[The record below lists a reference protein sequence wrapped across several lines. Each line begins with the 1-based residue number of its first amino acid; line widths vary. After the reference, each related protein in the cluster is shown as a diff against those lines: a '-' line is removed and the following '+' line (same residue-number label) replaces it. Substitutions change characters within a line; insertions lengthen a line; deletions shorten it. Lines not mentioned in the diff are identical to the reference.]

1 MKGLKRLLGFIR
13 PYWGLCIISGI
24 SLLIFTALGM
34 PMPWFLKLIID
45 KALGS
50 SDLGLLVLLLGC
62 ILTIYILREIFF
74 YISHYLFYYTG
85 NRILFGVRIKLF
97 KHIQSL
103 SLRFYQEYRTG
114 KLISNILTDVSMLNG
129 MISTVLVNLVIHLF
143 TIVCILTALVI
154 MSPKLSVICFI
165 LVPLQAFNFTYFRI
179 IMKRVAVDLRERMS
193 EVSAS
198 LAETI
203 NGIKVVKSFGK
214 ERAESREFAEM
225 LRPTFDASLLLN
237 MQGVYTWMISE
248 GINCVCIILALGWG
262 GYMVV
267 LGEISI
273 GDLVAYYTYLTMLT
287 GPLSALGGLSG
298 AITDGMTSIDRIG
311 VLLDSVPEVKESKHP
326 QELEYASGRL
336 EFQDV
341 SFGYDP
347 NKLVLREFTLEV
359 KPGLKVALVGPSG
372 SGKSTIASLL
382 MRFFDVTGGSIRLDG
397 VDLRD
402 LSTESLRQN
411 VGIVL
416 QDSFL
421 FSGTIE
427 DNIRYGNDHAM
438 HAQVVEAAKMANA
451 HEFIQELP
459 KGYNSEVGEN
469 GVSLSGGQR
478 QRIAI
483 ARAILKNPRILILD
497 EATSALDTLSE
508 ALVQEALDTLM
519 AKRTTII
526 IAHRLSTV
534 RNADMIVVLQDG
546 AVVQKGKHSE
556 LLLQDGVYRNLYAMQ
571 LKESTKGSEQLF
583 AVDDVLSTPLQNKT

>member
-1 MKGLKRLLGFIR
+1 MLGFIR
-13 PYWGLCIISGI
+13 PYWGLCSISGI

-97 KHIQSL
+97 KHLQSL

-143 TIVCILTALVI
+143 TIVCILAALVI

-214 ERAESREFAEM
+214 ERTESREFAEM
-225 LRPTFDASLLLN
+225 LRPTFDASMLLN
-237 MQGVYTWMISE
+237 MQGVYTWIISE
-248 GINCVCIILALGWG
+248 AINCVCIILALGWG

-298 AITDGMTSIDRIG
+298 AISDGMTSIDRIG
-311 VLLDSVPEVKESKHP
+311 VLLDSVPEVKESRHP
-326 QELEYASGRL
+326 QELEFASGHL
-336 EFQDV
+336 EFQNV
-341 SFGYDP
+341 NFGYDP
-347 NKLVLREFTLEV
+347 SKLVLRDFSLDV

-382 MRFFDVTGGSIRLDG
+382 MRFFDVTSGSIRLDG
-397 VDLRD
+397 LDLRD
-402 LSTESLRQN
+402 LSMESLRQN

-421 FSGTIE
+421 FSGSIE
-427 DNIRYGNDHAM
+427 ENIRYGNDHAM

-451 HEFIQELP
+451 HEFIQDLP
-459 KGYNSEVGEN
+459 KGYKSEVGEN
-469 GVSLSGGQR
+469 GVSLSGGQK

-508 ALVQEALDTLM
+508 ASVQEALDTLM

-546 AVVQKGKHSE
+546 TIVQTGKHSE

-583 AVDDVLSTPLQNKT
+583 AVDDILSTPLQKKT